1 MEVKTSFRI
10 GGWFCFVDVIPI
22 AEKCRVFRFS
32 KSGCGM
38 CIVYY
43 CGCELLRSVVQTDFC
58 FPFRR
63 IQGGDGL
70 SLQMVVKSGC
80 SHRCIGGVRRIIFKL
95 NIESVLAG
103 WRMLAERL
111 KNQAAREGGLRKME
125 S

>member
-1 MEVKTSFRI
+1 MWMLF
-10 GGWFCFVDVIPI
+10 PI

-43 CGCELLRSVVQTDFC
+43 YGCELLRSVVQTDFC

-95 NIESVLAG
+95 NIEIGSCGMEDACGKVKKPSRPG
-103 WRMLAERL
+103 RRL
-111 KNQAAREGGLRKME
+111 EKNGELI
-125 S
+125 

>member
-1 MEVKTSFRI
+1 MWMLF
-10 GGWFCFVDVIPI
+10 PI

-58 FPFRR
+58 SPFRR

-80 SHRCIGGVRRIIFKL
+80 SHRCIGGVRRILFKL
-95 NIESVLAG
+95 NIEIGSCGMEDACGKV
-103 WRMLAERL
+103 

>member
-1 MEVKTSFRI
+1 MWMLF
-10 GGWFCFVDVIPI
+10 PI

-38 CIVYY
+38 RIVYY

-80 SHRCIGGVRRIIFKL
+80 SHRCVGGVRRIIFKL
-95 NIESVLAG
+95 NIEIGSCGMEDACGKV
-103 WRMLAERL
+103 

>member
-1 MEVKTSFRI
+1 MLF
-10 GGWFCFVDVIPI
+10 PI

-95 NIESVLAG
+95 NIEIGSCGMEDACGKVKTKPHG
-103 WRMLAERL
+103 
-111 KNQAAREGGLRKME
+111 KAA
-125 S
+125 

>member
-1 MEVKTSFRI
+1 
-10 GGWFCFVDVIPI
+10 
-22 AEKCRVFRFS
+22 
-32 KSGCGM
+32 M

-43 CGCELLRSVVQTDFC
+43 CGCELLRSVIQTDFY

-95 NIESVLAG
+95 NIEIGSCG